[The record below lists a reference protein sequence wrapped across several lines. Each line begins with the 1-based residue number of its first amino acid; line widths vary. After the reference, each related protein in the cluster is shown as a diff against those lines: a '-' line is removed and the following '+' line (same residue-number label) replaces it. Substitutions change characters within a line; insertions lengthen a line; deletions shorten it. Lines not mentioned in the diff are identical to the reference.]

1 MAMRRILLAG
11 LLCAALMQSDVFADE
26 TVAPQPA
33 PVLEVPLTAKPSQG
47 PQEGDSAKQ
56 STKSKQEKASADTV
70 SSDEGFTTT
79 ISATTDGSATA
90 SAPDKAFATKISAPH
105 NGSYQ
110 NSIDIRE
117 PDFRGVEPNIK
128 LNYDSSQGIAN
139 NAAHQNWLGLGWSL
153 QGFSVIERASP
164 GRGTPFNNDT
174 LDTFLVDGLEM

>member
-1 MAMRRILLAG
+1 
-11 LLCAALMQSDVFADE
+11 MQSDVFADE

-47 PQEGDSAKQ
+47 PQEGDFAKQ

-105 NGSYQ
+105 NGSYHIQ
-110 NSIDIRE
+110 LISE
-117 PDFRGVEPNIK
+117 
-128 LNYDSSQGIAN
+128 SQIFEG
-139 NAAHQNWLGLGWSL
+139 
-153 QGFSVIERASP
+153 
-164 GRGTPFNNDT
+164 
-174 LDTFLVDGLEM
+174 